1 METARNKSLKYSKKK
16 KEILR
21 KDIGCIL
28 QDRMNFQKF

>member
-21 KDIGCIL
+21 NDIGCIL
-28 QDRMNFQKF
+28 HNRMNFQKF